1 MFSLIAMK
9 EQPMHIILV
18 EECPEDRFVIEQAL
32 EMEPGIELV
41 GQYGTSEI
49 ALRALEN
56 NQPKLSP
63 DLILLDLRLPG
74 MDGLESIPW
83 FQKARP
89 EAKIVIL
96 AQPNAESD
104 VLKAI
109 QLGAAGYLLKSS
121 TADQLVDG
129 IRLVIQGRATLDVKI
144 TRFIL
149 EALQAT
155 LPKEA
160 PEALLSKRQM
170 EILAL
175 LADGLVK
182 KEIANQLKI
191 SFSTVNTHVEHIYQ
205 KLEATNAP
213 AAISK
218 AYKKGILPVS
228 EK

>member
-1 MFSLIAMK
+1 MK
-9 EQPMHIILV
+9 NRPIQVILV
-18 EECPEDRFVIEQAL
+18 EDSPDYRLVIEHAL
-32 EMEPGIELV
+32 EVEPDIELV

-56 NQPKLSP
+56 NQLKLSP

-74 MDGLESIPW
+74 MDGLESLPW
-83 FQKARP
+83 FQKAQP
-89 EAKIVIL
+89 KAKIVIL
-96 AQPNAESD
+96 TQSNAESD

-129 IRLVIQGRATLDVKI
+129 IRSVIQGGATLDASI
-144 TRFIL
+144 ARFIL
-149 EALQAT
+149 DALQTT
-155 LPKEA
+155 LPEEA
-160 PEALLSKRQM
+160 SEALLSKRQM

-182 KEIANQLKI
+182 KEIADQLKI
-191 SFSTVNTHVEHIYQ
+191 SYSTVNTHVEHIYQ
-205 KLEATNAP
+205 KLNAANAP

-218 AYKKGILPVS
+218 AYKKGILPIV

>member
-1 MFSLIAMK
+1 MK
-9 EQPMHIILV
+9 NRPIQVILV
-18 EECPEDRFVIEQAL
+18 EDSPDYRLVIEHAL
-32 EMEPGIELV
+32 EVEPDIELV

-74 MDGLESIPW
+74 MDGLESLPW
-83 FQKARP
+83 FQKAQQK
-89 EAKIVIL
+89 AKIVIL
-96 AQPNAESD
+96 TQSNAKSD

-129 IRLVIQGRATLDVKI
+129 IRSVIRGGATLDASI
-144 TRFIL
+144 ARFIL
-149 EALQAT
+149 DALQTT
-155 LPKEA
+155 LPEEA
-160 PEALLSKRQM
+160 SEALLSKRQM

-175 LADGLVK
+175 LADGLLK
-182 KEIANQLKI
+182 KEIADQLKI
-191 SFSTVNTHVEHIYQ
+191 SYSTVNTHVEHIYQ
-205 KLEATNAP
+205 KLGAANAP

-218 AYKKGILPVS
+218 AYKKGILPVL

>member
-1 MFSLIAMK
+1 MK
-9 EQPMHIILV
+9 NRPIQVILV
-18 EECPEDRFVIEQAL
+18 EDSPDYRLVIEHAL
-32 EMEPGIELV
+32 EVEPDIELV

-74 MDGLESIPW
+74 MDGLESLPW
-83 FQKARP
+83 FQKAQP
-89 EAKIVIL
+89 KAKIVIL
-96 AQPNAESD
+96 TQSNAESD

-129 IRLVIQGRATLDVKI
+129 IRSVIQGGATLDASI
-144 TRFIL
+144 ARFIL
-149 EALQAT
+149 DALQTT
-155 LPKEA
+155 LPEEA
-160 PEALLSKRQM
+160 SEALLSKRQM

-182 KEIANQLKI
+182 KEIADQLKI
-191 SFSTVNTHVEHIYQ
+191 SYSTVNTHVEHIYQ
-205 KLEATNAP
+205 KLGAANAP

-218 AYKKGILPVS
+218 AYKKGILPIV

>member
-1 MFSLIAMK
+1 MK
-9 EQPMHIILV
+9 NRPIQVILV
-18 EECPEDRFVIEQAL
+18 EDSPDYRLVIEHAL
-32 EMEPGIELV
+32 EVEPDIELV

-74 MDGLESIPW
+74 MDGLESLPW
-83 FQKARP
+83 FQKAQP
-89 EAKIVIL
+89 KAKIVIL
-96 AQPNAESD
+96 TQSNAESD

-129 IRLVIQGRATLDVKI
+129 IRSVIQGGATLDASI
-144 TRFIL
+144 ARFIL
-149 EALQAT
+149 DALQT
-155 LPKEA
+155 SLPEEA
-160 PEALLSKRQM
+160 SEALLSKRQM

-182 KEIANQLKI
+182 KEIADQLKI
-191 SFSTVNTHVEHIYQ
+191 SYSTVNTHVEHIYQ
-205 KLEATNAP
+205 KLNAANAP

-218 AYKKGILPVS
+218 AYKKGILPIV

>member
-1 MFSLIAMK
+1 MK
-9 EQPMHIILV
+9 NRPIQVILV
-18 EECPEDRFVIEQAL
+18 EDSPDYRLVIEHAL
-32 EMEPGIELV
+32 EVEPDIELV

-74 MDGLESIPW
+74 MDGLESLPW
-83 FQKARP
+83 FQKAQP
-89 EAKIVIL
+89 KAKILIL
-96 AQPNAESD
+96 TQSNAESD

-129 IRLVIQGRATLDVKI
+129 IRSVIQGGATLDASI
-144 TRFIL
+144 ARFIL
-149 EALQAT
+149 DALQT
-155 LPKEA
+155 SLPEEA
-160 PEALLSKRQM
+160 SEALLSKRQM

-182 KEIANQLKI
+182 KEIADQLKI
-191 SFSTVNTHVEHIYQ
+191 SYSTVNTHVEHIYQ
-205 KLEATNAP
+205 KLNAANAP

-218 AYKKGILPVS
+218 AYKKGILPIV

>member
-1 MFSLIAMK
+1 MK
-9 EQPMHIILV
+9 NRPIQVILV
-18 EECPEDRFVIEQAL
+18 EDSPDYRLVIEHAL
-32 EMEPGIELV
+32 EVEPDIELV

-74 MDGLESIPW
+74 MDGLESLPW
-83 FQKARP
+83 FQKAQP
-89 EAKIVIL
+89 KAKIVIL
-96 AQPNAESD
+96 TQSNAESD

-129 IRLVIQGRATLDVKI
+129 IRSVIQDGAILDASI
-144 TRFIL
+144 ARFIL
-149 EALQAT
+149 DALQT
-155 LPKEA
+155 SLPEEA
-160 PEALLSKRQM
+160 SEALLSKRQM

-182 KEIANQLKI
+182 KEIADQLKI
-191 SFSTVNTHVEHIYQ
+191 SYSTVNTHVEHIYQ
-205 KLEATNAP
+205 KLNAANAP

-218 AYKKGILPVS
+218 AYKKGILPIV

>member
-1 MFSLIAMK
+1 MK
-9 EQPMHIILV
+9 NRPIQVILV
-18 EECPEDRFVIEQAL
+18 EDSPDYRLVIEHAL
-32 EMEPGIELV
+32 EVEPDIELV

-49 ALRALEN
+49 ALRAFEN

-74 MDGLESIPW
+74 MDGLESLPW
-83 FQKARP
+83 FQKAQP
-89 EAKIVIL
+89 KAKIVIL
-96 AQPNAESD
+96 TQSNAESD

-129 IRLVIQGRATLDVKI
+129 IRSVIHGGATLDASI
-144 TRFIL
+144 ARFIL
-149 EALQAT
+149 DALQTT
-155 LPKEA
+155 LSEEA
-160 PEALLSKRQM
+160 SEALLSKRQM

-182 KEIANQLKI
+182 KEIADQLKI
-191 SFSTVNTHVEHIYQ
+191 SYSTVNTHVEHIYQ
-205 KLEATNAP
+205 KLNAANAP

-218 AYKKGILPVS
+218 AYKKGILPIL

>member
-1 MFSLIAMK
+1 MK
-9 EQPMHIILV
+9 NRPIQVILV
-18 EECPEDRFVIEQAL
+18 EDSPDYRLVIEHAL
-32 EMEPGIELV
+32 EVEPDIELV

-74 MDGLESIPW
+74 MDGLESLPW
-83 FQKARP
+83 FQKAQP
-89 EAKIVIL
+89 KAKIVIL
-96 AQPNAESD
+96 TQSNAESD

-129 IRLVIQGRATLDVKI
+129 IRSVIQGGATLDASI
-144 TRFIL
+144 ARFIL
-149 EALQAT
+149 DALQTT
-155 LPKEA
+155 LPEEA
-160 PEALLSKRQM
+160 SEALLSKRQM

-182 KEIANQLKI
+182 KEIADQLKI
-191 SFSTVNTHVEHIYQ
+191 SYSTVNTHVEHIYQ
-205 KLEATNAP
+205 KLNAANAP

-218 AYKKGILPVS
+218 AYKKGILPIV

>member
-1 MFSLIAMK
+1 MK
-9 EQPMHIILV
+9 NRPIQVILV
-18 EECPEDRFVIEQAL
+18 EDSPDYRLVIEHAL
-32 EMEPGIELV
+32 EVEPDIELV

-74 MDGLESIPW
+74 MDGLESLPW
-83 FQKARP
+83 FQKAQP
-89 EAKIVIL
+89 KAKIVIL
-96 AQPNAESD
+96 TQSNAESD

-129 IRLVIQGRATLDVKI
+129 IRSVIQGGATLDASI
-144 TRFIL
+144 ARFIL
-149 EALQAT
+149 DALQTT
-155 LPKEA
+155 LPEEA
-160 PEALLSKRQM
+160 SEALLSKRQM

-175 LADGLVK
+175 LADGLLK
-182 KEIANQLKI
+182 KEIADQLKI
-191 SFSTVNTHVEHIYQ
+191 SYSTVNTHVEHIYQ
-205 KLEATNAP
+205 KLNAANAP

-218 AYKKGILPVS
+218 AYKKGILPIV

>member
-1 MFSLIAMK
+1 MK
-9 EQPMHIILV
+9 NRPIQVILV
-18 EECPEDRFVIEQAL
+18 EDSPDYRLVIEHAL
-32 EMEPGIELV
+32 EVEPDIELV

-56 NQPKLSP
+56 NQPKISP

-74 MDGLESIPW
+74 MDGLASLPW
-83 FQKARP
+83 FQKAQP
-89 EAKIVIL
+89 KAKIVIL
-96 AQPNAESD
+96 TQSNAESD

-129 IRLVIQGRATLDVKI
+129 IRSVIQGGATLDASI
-144 TRFIL
+144 ARFIL
-149 EALQAT
+149 DALQTT
-155 LPKEA
+155 LPEEA
-160 PEALLSKRQM
+160 SEALLSKRQM

-175 LADGLVK
+175 LADGLLK
-182 KEIANQLKI
+182 KEIADQLKI
-191 SFSTVNTHVEHIYQ
+191 SYSTVNTHVEHIYQ
-205 KLEATNAP
+205 KLNAANAP

-218 AYKKGILPVS
+218 AYKKGILPIL

>member
-1 MFSLIAMK
+1 MK
-9 EQPMHIILV
+9 NRPIQVILV
-18 EECPEDRFVIEQAL
+18 EDSPDYRLVIEHAL
-32 EMEPGIELV
+32 EVEPDIELV

-74 MDGLESIPW
+74 MDGLESLPW
-83 FQKARP
+83 FQKAQP
-89 EAKIVIL
+89 KAKIVIL
-96 AQPNAESD
+96 TQSNAESD

-129 IRLVIQGRATLDVKI
+129 IRSVIQGGATLDASI
-144 TRFIL
+144 ARFIL
-149 EALQAT
+149 DALQT
-155 LPKEA
+155 SLPEEA
-160 PEALLSKRQM
+160 SEALLSKRQM

-182 KEIANQLKI
+182 KEIADQLKI
-191 SFSTVNTHVEHIYQ
+191 SYSTVNTHVEHIYQ
-205 KLEATNAP
+205 KLGAANAP

-218 AYKKGILPVS
+218 AYKKGILPIL